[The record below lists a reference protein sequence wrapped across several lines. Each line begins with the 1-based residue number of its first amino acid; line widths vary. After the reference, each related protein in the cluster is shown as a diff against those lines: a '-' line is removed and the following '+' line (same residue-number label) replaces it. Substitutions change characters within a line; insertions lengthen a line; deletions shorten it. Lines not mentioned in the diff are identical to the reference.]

1 MSLLNNLFDIL
12 RGWPREGAIDET
24 FPVHITGGTYDALTP
39 GMVVVYDPS
48 TGTVEA
54 ATTPDLTGAD
64 AIPTWVVIETN
75 QDFSG
80 TFLQKVV
87 CIRANA
93 VFRLDP
99 SNITTGSYTRGALLS
114 FSSGIWTVAATKNQ
128 VIGEVLEDNRTVDG
142 TLKVYYSGG
151 MTKKF

>member
-1 MSLLNNLFDIL
+1 MALLNSLFDIL

-24 FPVHITGGTYDALTP
+24 FPVHITTGSYDLLTP
-39 GMVVVYDPS
+39 GMVVNYDPS
-48 TGTVEA
+48 TGTAIA

-64 AIPTWVVIETN
+64 AIPVWVVIESNT
-75 QDFSG
+75 DFSG
-80 TFLQKVV
+80 QFLQKVV

-93 VFRLDP
+93 VLRLDP

-114 FSSGIWTVAATKNQ
+114 FATGIWTVAATKNQ

-151 MTKKF
+151 MTKKY